1 MAVASKLARAART
14 AVSAADKKPAR
25 VRKKV
30 SEKKPDRAQ
39 RESDRADELRKTKS
53 DYSQRVRDRVGE
65 VEAAAGRI
73 NARTGGADRFARRL
87 ETEALNVYNK
97 PSITEGSR
105 SFVRMQEAAS
115 EGSRKRAK
123 RVVDLERKAREGDAK
138 AAEKVAELDR
148 KSASD
153 YARSIRSRALSS
165 SLTARGKKGKLKD
178 SDMLIGNT
186 TNGITKDGE
195 IIGNPTPNQIAQA
208 MKVRT
213 RR

>member
-14 AVSAADKKPAR
+14 AARAADKKPAR
-25 VRKKV
+25 ARKKA
-30 SEKKPDRAQ
+30 SEAASASDKKP
-39 RESDRADELRKTKS
+39 E
-53 DYSQRVRDRVGE
+53 YSQRVRDRVGE
-65 VEAAAGRI
+65 VDVAAGRI
-73 NARTGGADRFARRL
+73 NARTAGPDRFAYQL
-87 ETEALNVYNK
+87 EANVGGK
-97 PSITEGSR
+97 QKVTEGKR
-105 SFVRMQEAAS
+105 SFARMQEAAS
-115 EGSRKRAK
+115 AGSTRRAK
-123 RVVDLERKAREGDAK
+123 EVVELERKAREGDTK
-138 AAEKVAELDR
+138 AAKRAAELDR
-148 KSASD
+148 MSTRD
-153 YARSIRSRALSS
+153 YERSIRRGAIAG